1 MSYCTPCPPCDTEY
15 PLLCEPLET
24 TANGKRLVVEDSA
37 ACQKTIQTPASQQ
50 VLKTDGFGNL
60 TWTNGANSTI
70 LGKDSTGLVEFAT
83 LNSVLQSGPVDLGS
97 QPLNTTGAITAT
109 GNIISSNIVACKL
122 LDVTNTSGA
131 AAIEVGGVGNAY
143 IDLKVPNPDD
153 NDIRIGTTGDG
164 GYISTSGN
172 GNISLLPGG
181 TGKVGIGTGLPNANL
196 AVVRGSNITGAAEFI
211 GTSETS
217 FFHNSV
223 DEHTYI
229 RGGKTT
235 SNVYLNDTATTGYT
249 FVGSGGLVVGGAI
262 ASNSTIL
269 ANGNSSKIGYN
280 TGAGGTITQ
289 GAGAKTN
296 AVTLNRPTGIIVTDN
311 AALAAAGTVIFNLS
325 NSVIEATDI
334 VVVSH
339 ITGGTLGSYNLAVA
353 PAASNANIVIR
364 NITAASLSE
373 ALTLRFIVIKSVNA

>member
-1 MSYCTPCPPCDTEY
+1 MSYCTPCPPCDTNF

-37 ACQKTIQTPASQQ
+37 ACQKTIQTPVAQQ
-50 VLKTDGFGNL
+50 VLKTDGAGNL
-60 TWTNGANSTI
+60 TWTNGASGTV
-70 LGKDSTGLVEFAT
+70 LRKDSTGLVEFAT
-83 LNSVLQSGPVDLGS
+83 LNSVLQTGPVDLGS
-97 QPLNTTGAITAT
+97 QPLTTTGAVSTGAITAT
-109 GNIISSNIVACKL
+109 SVTLAADPTTNLQAATKQYVDTANALKL
-122 LDVTNTSGA
+122 NKA
-131 AAIEVGGVGNAY
+131 
-143 IDLKVPNPDD
+143 
-153 NDIRIGTTGDG
+153 GD
-164 GYISTSGN
+164 TM
-172 GNISLLPGG
+172 
-181 TGKVGIGTGLPNANL
+181 
-196 AVVRGSNITGAAEFI
+196 TGALI
-211 GTSETS
+211 V
-217 FFHNSV
+217 NS
-223 DEHTYI
+223 T
-229 RGGKTT
+229 
-235 SNVYLNDTATTGYT
+235 
-249 FVGSGGLVVGGAI
+249 I

-296 AVTLNRPTGIIVTDN
+296 SVTLNRPTGIIVTDN
-311 AALAAAGTVIFNLS
+311 AALAANTAVTFNLS

-339 ITGGTLGSYNLAVA
+339 ISGGTLGSYNFAVA